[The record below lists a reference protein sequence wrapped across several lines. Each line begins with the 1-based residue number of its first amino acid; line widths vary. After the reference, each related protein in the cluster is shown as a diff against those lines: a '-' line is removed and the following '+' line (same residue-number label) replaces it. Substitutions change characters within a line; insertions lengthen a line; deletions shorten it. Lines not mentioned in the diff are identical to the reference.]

1 MQVSAEKERPHRRI
15 VVGVDGSASSMA
27 ALRWALGQAET
38 TSAEV
43 AAVYA
48 WKYPMSFGAPIP
60 LLPDVDI
67 AAEAGT
73 ALAAAIAR
81 VTAGDTGV
89 RVRRLVVLG
98 DPAAV
103 LLRES
108 ERAELL
114 VVGDR
119 GRDEV
124 ARAMLGSV
132 SQRCV
137 HHAACPVV
145 VVRERD

>member
-1 MQVSAEKERPHRRI
+1 
-15 VVGVDGSASSMA
+15 
-27 ALRWALGQAET
+27 
-38 TSAEV
+38 
-43 AAVYA
+43 
-48 WKYPMSFGAPIP
+48 
-60 LLPDVDI
+60 
-67 AAEAGT
+67 
-73 ALAAAIAR
+73 
-81 VTAGDTGV
+81 
-89 RVRRLVVLG
+89 LVVLG

-108 ERAELL
+108 EHAELL

-145 VVRERD
+145 VVRERH

>member
-1 MQVSAEKERPHRRI
+1 MQVSAEKERPHGRI

-27 ALRWALGQAET
+27 ALRWALDQAEAT
-38 TSAEV
+38 GAEV

-48 WKYPMSFGAPIP
+48 WKYPMSFGSPIP
-60 LLPDVDI
+60 LLPGVDI

-73 ALAAAIAR
+73 ALAAAIAKTTTGESD
-81 VTAGDTGV
+81 VT
-89 RVRRLVVLG
+89 VRRLVVIG
-98 DPAAV
+98 DPATV

-108 ERAELL
+108 EHAELL

-145 VVRERD
+145 VVRG

>member
-1 MQVSAEKERPHRRI
+1 MQVSGEKERPHRRI

-38 TSAEV
+38 TGAEV

-73 ALAAAIAR
+73 ALAAAIAQA
-81 VTAGDTGV
+81 TAGETGV
-89 RVRRLVVLG
+89 MCGVWSCSGIPPRCSCGSQSMRSCSWSATGAATRSPARCSVR
-98 DPAAV
+98 
-103 LLRES
+103 
-108 ERAELL
+108 
-114 VVGDR
+114 
-119 GRDEV
+119 
-124 ARAMLGSV
+124 
-132 SQRCV
+132 
-137 HHAACPVV
+137 
-145 VVRERD
+145 